1 MDCRASTAYAINRAI
16 RLSRICVYTVSIY
29 SMYRPIGI
37 DRNVWETCMV
47 FFLQW
52 CNSVFRGG
60 GTYASNKDTCGP
72 ARGFMVG
79 AGGRHPLLPGGFRGI
94 QNLDS
99 IVFGV
104 FKYKIYNW
112 LVKVGAGTIPIA
124 SPVPQKSGGTCPL
137 CSPPRELHA
146 CLPTLLKHN

>member
-1 MDCRASTAYAINRAI
+1 MINNVKLSNLFEHKQMQYSNQIVQYSLIQSISLLVITNYTAACHQPPCNK
-16 RLSRICVYTVSIY
+16 
-29 SMYRPIGI
+29 
-37 DRNVWETCMV
+37 NVWETCMV

-72 ARGFMVG
+72 ARVPMVG
-79 AGGRHPLLPGGFRGI
+79 AGGRHPLLPWGFRGI

-104 FKYKIYNW
+104 FISKKYIIG
-112 LVKVGAGTIPIA
+112 L
-124 SPVPQKSGGTCPL
+124 
-137 CSPPRELHA
+137 
-146 CLPTLLKHN
+146 